1 MRVPEVGERA
11 PDVVLA
17 LPIPKPALVLWLR
30 HVG

>member
-1 MRVPEVGERA
+1 MHVEVGERA

-17 LPIPKPALVLWLR
+17 LPIPTPALVLWLR

>member
-1 MRVPEVGERA
+1 MSQPEVGDRA

-17 LPIPKPALVLWLR
+17 LPIPKLALVLWLR